1 MAHRKQADADRWPAV
16 VKARGGMSYRQT
28 AERFTVS
35 RSVIV
40 RLKPRMNQ
48 TAKGQECFWK
58 RLQEKID
65 LLKSSPDNSHS
76 ALQTRCEANGLS
88 TGALPD
94 EPSTDVLTMQGDR

>member
-1 MAHRKQADADRWPAV
+1 MAHIKQADADRWPAV
-16 VKARGGMSYRQT
+16 VKVRGGMSYRQT
-28 AERFTVS
+28 AERFTV
-35 RSVIV
+35 IV
-40 RLKPRMNQ
+40 RLKQRMNQ
-48 TAKGQECFWK
+48 TAKGQECLWK

-94 EPSTDVLTMQGDR
+94 EPSTDVLTMQSDR